1 VGIKANT
8 SIKAYLMKINGK
20 TPGKKSQGDKS
31 YRHNICKGLHSAQV
45 D

>member
-1 VGIKANT
+1 VQYEDRDTKSKTTKVGIKANT

-31 YRHNICKGLHSAQV
+31 
-45 D
+45 